1 MQLVISDLLDCVY
14 ISQYLLDNWAKTV
27 HFSFMTWYA
36 EEEEDDEEN
45 NLKIFEERRD

>member
-1 MQLVISDLLDCVY
+1 MR
-14 ISQYLLDNWAKTV
+14 
-27 HFSFMTWYA
+27 FSFMTWYA